1 MGEEKQIN
9 ASIEAWKAIPNYDG
23 YYISNFGRVKRFNK
37 ISPHPKSGI
46 RILKEKIMKPHL
58 SKINDG
64 RKDNSGYLRISF
76 HYNGKNLK
84 HFIHTL
90 VANSFCNGKSVERKF
105 VNHKDGN
112 KHNNHYLNLE
122 WVTSKE
128 NFIHA
133 VNNGFINLVQ
143 DNVNNK
149 RLTTC

>member
-46 RILKEKIMKPHL
+46 RILKEKIMK
-58 SKINDG
+58 
-64 RKDNSGYLRISF
+64 
-76 HYNGKNLK
+76 
-84 HFIHTL
+84 
-90 VANSFCNGKSVERKF
+90 CNGKSVERKF